1 DFLEQRERIDDH
13 PVADHGKLPRSH
25 DPGRQQRQLV
35 GDSVD
40 DQRVTCIMSTLEA
53 NDDVGLLRQPVDDL
67 AFPLAP
73 PWGPNH
79 DHMGHEAAF
88 LRVGGARETVEAT
101 KVSPP
106 FGPLPRGSYLSRQ
119 ANAAATAP
127 AVRSQLPDF
136 AGLIHPLPSPTPST
150 ADDFAL
156 SKAISRQHR
165 GGDGFAVRPKTA
177 LLPSMRANPA
187 RRPAR
192 TGAGRRAVL
201 ASAAGNPPN
210 ADATIPPVCEP
221 AHIGWRRRVSS
232 LGPQGPG
239 GS

>member
-1 DFLEQRERIDDH
+1 
-13 PVADHGKLPRSH
+13 
-25 DPGRQQRQLV
+25 
-35 GDSVD
+35 
-40 DQRVTCIMSTLEA
+40 
-53 NDDVGLLRQPVDDL
+53 
-67 AFPLAP
+67 
-73 PWGPNH
+73 
-79 DHMGHEAAF
+79 
-88 LRVGGARETVEAT
+88 
-101 KVSPP
+101 
-106 FGPLPRGSYLSRQ
+106 GPLTRGSYLSRQ

-201 ASAAGNPPN
+201 RSAAGNAPN
-210 ADATIPPVCEP
+210 ADAIIPPVCEP

-239 GS
+239 GSHGKQDASRPLRRHDDARALPHVPQSRTGRFGVPAGSRSRRGSKGEGNQRLDANRHSVAARANRLMPGRSEFQRPRLLHLRQRAYGGEHLRGQGAVDL